1 MSSSSTK
8 RAPTDQEITVKFNT
22 FKSELQSLAQKIGEL
37 EQDSDEYKLVVNT
50 ITPMAEDRKCFRLVG
65 GVLVERTVG
74 EVLPALKSNQE
85 GIKGLLEK
93 LVEQYKKKDSEFLAF
108 QKEHRIQIGNGG
120 GGARMPASSS
130 SSSS

>member
-1 MSSSSTK
+1 MSSSTAK
-8 RAPTDQEITVKFNT
+8 RAPTDQEITVKFNA

-50 ITPMAEDRKCFRLVG
+50 ITPMSGDRKCFRLVG

-74 EVLPALKSNQE
+74 EVLPALKANQD

-93 LVEQYKKKDSEFLAF
+93 LVEQYKSKDTEFLAF
-108 QKEHRIQIGNGG
+108 QKEHRIQIGS

-130 SSSS
+130 A